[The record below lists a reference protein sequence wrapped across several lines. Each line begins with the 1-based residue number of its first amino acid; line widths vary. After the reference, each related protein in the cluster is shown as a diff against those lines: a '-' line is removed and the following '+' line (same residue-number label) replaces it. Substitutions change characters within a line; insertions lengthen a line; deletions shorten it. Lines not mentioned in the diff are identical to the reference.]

1 MKYIFIILLPSFLFA
16 NTPLENQDFDIK
28 KFSGLWYEIA
38 RVENSFQ
45 TSCVA
50 SSVEYILQNDDSY
63 YVYNRCF
70 EKELD
75 GKLIQYNGS
84 AIKIEENNT
93 SKLKMR
99 YFLFFTQEY
108 NITTIINS
116 HDMNSVIEIGDN
128 IIFINKK
135 KKAWEGT
142 NKMIYHAEN
151 QALNDFVFASVLY
164 KQVKKANGLLVDWYE
179 N

>member
-63 YVYNRCF
+63 DVYNRCF

-84 AIKIEENNT
+84 AKKIEENNT

-108 NITTIINS
+108 NIIYINDYKTAVVS
-116 HDMNSVIEIGDN
+116 NDDFSNVWIMSRTP
-128 IIFINKK
+128 FINENELQLILEKLK
-135 KKAWEGT
+135 T
-142 NKMIYHAEN
+142 KMNTSDLLFTKLHPKGK
-151 QALNDFVFASVLY
+151 Y
-164 KQVKKANGLLVDWYE
+164 K
-179 N
+179 